1 MFQRLICECGAEL
14 ISDVAYCLNCGRKHA
29 IGCGV
34 YVSEKRVH
42 VRIFG
47 KTSYEGFSLKR
58 YDEDISIRNLY
69 EILGERIYFS
79 RVEEVVVSG
88 ENRELIEECVE
99 NLKNSLYPFE
109 ISVSDAFETPK
120 EFFEK
125 LERVLRVKK
134 ELKTV
139 DIPPEDKIHGSHSTI
154 IGGREGYNL
163 ILTLAKSPFV
173 KKVVPGVI
181 EGNATSIGGGVKL
194 KLTRSD
200 EKGNIRALLID
211 GSSVQQ
217 IYVITTASNRDD
229 GKGVLKL
236 LRGYVRDIQG

>member
-1 MFQRLICECGAEL
+1 MLQRLNCECGAEL
-14 ISDVAYCLNCGRKHA
+14 ASDAAYCLNCGKRHA

-34 YVSEKRVH
+34 YVSGKRVYAK
-42 VRIFG
+42 IFG
-47 KTSYEGFSLKR
+47 KMGHEEFSLKR
-58 YDEDISIRNLY
+58 YDEEVSIRNLY

-79 RVEEVVVSG
+79 RVEEVVISG
-88 ENRELIEECVE
+88 ECRELIEEGFE
-99 NLKNSLYPFE
+99 NLRNSLYPFE
-109 ISVSDAFETPK
+109 ISFSDVFETPE

-125 LERVLRVKK
+125 LERVLRVRK

-139 DIPPEDKIHGSHSTI
+139 DKAPEDKIQGSHSTI
-154 IGGREGYNL
+154 IGGREGYSL
-163 ILTLAKSPFV
+163 ILSLARCPYV

-200 EKGNIRALLID
+200 EKGNVRALLID

-217 IYVITTASNRDD
+217 IHVITTASNREE
-229 GKGVLKL
+229 GEEVLKL
-236 LRGYVRDIQG
+236 LRGYVRDIQD